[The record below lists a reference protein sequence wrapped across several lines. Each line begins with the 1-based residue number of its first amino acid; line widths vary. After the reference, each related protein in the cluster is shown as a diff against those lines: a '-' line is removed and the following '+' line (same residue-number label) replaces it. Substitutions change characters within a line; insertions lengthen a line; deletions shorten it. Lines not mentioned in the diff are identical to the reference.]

1 MPEIVSKKVPEVR
14 IIQTLKRRI
23 NWNSP
28 DYMERRIEDHIPLL
42 VMDNTRIGGAN
53 FSLVEQHPYLGEGIT
68 VSERFQMRESNLYDD
83 VMFHKI
89 PDEDYVKGMVCS
101 SIVGDVMVVDPIT
114 LLELDRFYQNTYM
127 FSRIQTWVWL
137 LDQQAPFKSKS
148 RASLKVWCYVMNDD
162 FWQDKKPKIDAPK
175 TKTNKGRYVY
185 DFDAAADVEMR
196 RSYDSYWNPNLQ
208 NGWVM

>member
-1 MPEIVSKKVPEVR
+1 MPQVVDKKVPEVS
-14 IIQTLKRRI
+14 IVKTLKRRI

-28 DYMERRIEDHIPLL
+28 DYMERRVEDHIPLL

-68 VSERFQMRESNLYDD
+68 VSERFQMKESNLYDD

-137 LDQQAPFKSKS
+137 LDQQAPFKNKS
-148 RASLKVWCYVMNDD
+148 RASLKVWCYVMNDE